1 MDGFGFAGRGLERF
15 GFEVDGMPDFVKA
28 AILPAAIAP
37 PQAATM
43 PRKICCRG
51 DEIAYRD
58 TPPLRGAPLVNPSD
72 DSENCKPTLA
82 TAWAGGL
89 P

>member
-1 MDGFGFAGRGLERF
+1 MDGFGFAGRCLELF
-15 GFEVDGMPDFVKA
+15 GFEVDGMPDFVEA
-28 AILPAAIAP
+28 AILQAAIAP

-58 TPPLRGAPLVNPSD
+58 TPPQRGAPLVNPSD
-72 DSENCKPTLA
+72 DSENCKPTLP